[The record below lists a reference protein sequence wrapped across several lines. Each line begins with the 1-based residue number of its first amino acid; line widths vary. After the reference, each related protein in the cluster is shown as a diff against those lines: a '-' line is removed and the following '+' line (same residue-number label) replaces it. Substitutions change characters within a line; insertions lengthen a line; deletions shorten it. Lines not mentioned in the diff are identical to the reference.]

1 MLFSGYTH
9 QKAVQKSTAF
19 FILGEISCQHFRL
32 ISEGTK
38 GWRKDRNT
46 YQGGGSIL
54 KRRMKIMVLTVLCL
68 ALICCTTAA
77 GAEVGLRAWVGYDGA
92 VLSGRWYPLFME
104 VTAEDEPVSGV
115 LSVDVAVNYGVY
127 DRFDLP
133 VSVPAGESR
142 TFRLPIF
149 PTYRQNVFEVKL
161 DEAVSATAHAAYTVP
176 ENALVIGLLGEDTEE
191 LQDALSEMEI
201 LDVQGNREIIA
212 PIALDN
218 ETFAQEMREM
228 WAFDALVTLDG
239 AEKKLSKAYRT
250 LLSEWE
256 HEGGIL
262 LCRSSASWTE
272 PQAAAQQVMND
283 IQAAQ
288 KAGKR
293 VSHNEDSFFYGGA
306 LTNTMPPSPQGNLI
320 PVAAALLVYVLLAGV
335 GAYLLMKRLDRS
347 KALWYVIPMLAV
359 VCCGV
364 LALMSAGMKLNQ
376 PMSSSVHVVYYD
388 ETGRMQAGETASL
401 TYAGQERR
409 TIAAEGGVPV
419 ERSQYR
425 YYNESDRGESQTMRD
440 RITLGEAPSVEL
452 EGGADWLVRDLVI
465 DSTAA
470 PAGTMTAMAHMEED
484 GLHIQVKNDTD
495 AQIENAVVLTGM
507 GYARLG
513 DLAPGMSAEVLLR
526 RTVTLPAVHRDAIVI
541 DEGQMMPFG
550 GYSYRMMHLAVYP
563 EYIKDATWTTESLSK
578 EERIARRMAEE
589 VLRIGLS
596 IERTEDFICTVIGET
611 PHIACQTLTIDGE
624 AITRRAEKSV
634 VACHAAFDPVSP
646 SGYLYYPEGSFK
658 AHEAAL
664 EASGVPVLGKE
675 MDSMYI
681 YQKNEV
687 LLGYALSGIAP
698 SEVREIRFV
707 TNNGISED
715 GSLNPVVVQA
725 YDAANG
731 AWIPLEETECMIR
744 VEGDLARRIVSE
756 SGEICLRVKGE
767 SMADYGMRVPNVI
780 VEGQRNA
787 EAAQDSG
794 ELTAQPLDTVPD
806 EATPGEPQEDNVEK
820 GGVQA

>member
-1 MLFSGYTH
+1 M
-9 QKAVQKSTAF
+9 
-19 FILGEISCQHFRL
+19 
-32 ISEGTK
+32 
-38 GWRKDRNT
+38 
-46 YQGGGSIL
+46 
-54 KRRMKIMVLTVLCL
+54 KRRLKIMALAALWVALLCG
-68 ALICCTTAA
+68 TSAA
-77 GAEVGLRAWVGYDGA
+77 GAEPALKAWVGYDGA

-115 LSVDVAVNYGVY
+115 LSVDVAVNFGVY

-142 TFRLPIF
+142 TFRLPVF
-149 PTYRQNVFEVKL
+149 PTYRQSAFEVKL
-161 DEAVSATAHAAYTVP
+161 DDAVSATAHAAYTVP

-201 LDVQGNREIIA
+201 LDVQGNREIVA
-212 PIALDN
+212 AIALDS
-218 ETFAQEMREM
+218 ETFAQDMREM
-228 WAFDALVTLDG
+228 RSFDALVALDG
-239 AEKKLSKAYRT
+239 AEKKLPKPCRA

-256 HEGGIL
+256 HDGGIL

-283 IQAAQ
+283 VQAAQ

-293 VSHNEDSFFYGGA
+293 VSHNDDSFFYGGA

-320 PVAAALLVYVLLAGV
+320 PAAAALSVYVLLAGV

-364 LALMSAGMKLNQ
+364 LALMGAGMKLNQ

-401 TYAGQERR
+401 AYAGQERR
-409 TIAAEGGVPV
+409 TIATEGGVPV

-425 YYNESDRGESQTMRD
+425 YYNESDRGETQTMRD

-452 EGGADWLVRDLVI
+452 EGGADWLVRDLII
-465 DSTAA
+465 DSAAA
-470 PAGTMTAMAHMEED
+470 PAGTLTAMAHMEED

-495 AQIENAVVLTGM
+495 AQIENAVVLTGV
-507 GYARLG
+507 GYAHLG
-513 DLAPGMSAEVLLR
+513 DLAPGMHAEALLR
-526 RTVTLPAVHRDAIVI
+526 RTAALPSVRGNDIVI
-541 DEGQMMPFG
+541 DEGQMMPFS
-550 GYSYRMMHLAVYP
+550 GYSYRLMHLAIYP
-563 EYIKDATWTTESLSK
+563 EYIKDATWSTESLPK

-589 VLRIGLS
+589 SLRIGLS
-596 IERTEDFICTVIGET
+596 IERTQDFICMVIGET
-611 PHIACQTLTIDGE
+611 PNIACQTLTLDGE
-624 AITRRAEKSV
+624 AVARRAEKSI
-634 VACHAAFDPVSP
+634 VACSAAFDAVSP
-646 SGYLYYPEGSFK
+646 SGYLYYPEGVFK

-664 EASGVPVLGKE
+664 DASGVPALGEE

-698 SEVREIRFV
+698 SEIREIRFV
-707 TNNGISED
+707 TNDGISED
-715 GSLNPVVVQA
+715 EQLNPVEVQA
-725 YDAANG
+725 YDAVNG
-731 AWIPLEETECMIR
+731 EWMPLEETGRMIR
-744 VEGDLARRIVSE
+744 LEGDLARRIVSE
-756 SGEICLRVKGE
+756 SGEICLRVTGE
-767 SMADYGMRVPNVI
+767 SMADYGVRVPNVI

-787 EAAQDSG
+787 ESAQNSG
-794 ELTAQPLDTVPD
+794 EQTALPLDTALD
-806 EATPGEPQEDNVEK
+806 EATPSEPQESGAEVK
-820 GGVQA
+820 GGMQA